1 MEDIVESIVG
11 DIEDEHDVDDAQAIT
26 ATADGGFVADA
37 RATLEDVREVLGRA
51 FDPGAEVSEEVD
63 TLGGYLTM
71 LAGHVPVRGELVA
84 GPGAFEFE
92 VIDADPRRVKRVKIT
107 EGRGLIDKPTGGGKA
122 KDEEEQ
128 AAAAAAVSDP
138 AKPQPAIALPAPQQQ
153 VALPAPEDS
162 AKPPSSS
169 AA

>member
-1 MEDIVESIVG
+1 MADPRLTPARGDLAAKHLEGKVQADRFVE
-11 DIEDEHDVDDAQAIT
+11 
-26 ATADGGFVADA
+26 
-37 RATLEDVREVLGRA
+37 
-51 FDPGAEVSEEVD
+51 
-63 TLGGYLTM
+63 
-71 LAGHVPVRGELVA
+71 GE
-84 GPGAFEFE
+84 EFE

-162 AKPPSSS
+162 AKPPSSPNGCAWAS
-169 AA
+169 CTES